1 MVTADTA
8 VPFRPDFFP
17 AVLCGRK
24 PLVAVYSIIE
34 EYVITGNVLLIGNG
48 IGLIMGILG
57 FKDLHKGATESW
69 SGSSS
74 SSSSGLKTASFTDSG
89 TLYHLTQDSPYSECD
104 YTDQFGGKWG
114 RDSSGFY
121 RK

>member
-1 MVTADTA
+1 MGIQY
-8 VPFRPDFFP
+8 RQ
-17 AVLCGRK
+17 R
-24 PLVAVYSIIE
+24 
-34 EYVITGNVLLIGNG
+34 

-89 TLYHLTQDSPYSECD
+89 TLYHLTQDSPIASVIIPTNLAANGD
-104 YTDQFGGKWG
+104 ATVPDFIANK
-114 RDSSGFY
+114 
-121 RK
+121 

>member
-1 MVTADTA
+1 MLVVGLIVGAIGLA
-8 VPFRPDFFP
+8 VGFILDWLGWIDSGTMWDMAQWGF
-17 AVLCGRK
+17 
-24 PLVAVYSIIE
+24 S
-34 EYVITGNVLLIGNG
+34 IGNG

-89 TLYHLTQDSPYSECD
+89 TLYYLTQDSPYSECD

>member
-1 MVTADTA
+1 MIFKKSKVLTDNIVDP
-8 VPFRPDFFP
+8 VPGKSLRGF
-17 AVLCGRK
+17 
-24 PLVAVYSIIE
+24 S
-34 EYVITGNVLLIGNG
+34 IGNG